1 MIGVV
6 SMLTDDRIQE
16 FVDRV
21 CGATDA
27 AAARF
32 PGRLP
37 RDFMTTSDDYWSMFV
52 GVGAILQNGGDSSR
66 IPECLRNAAD
76 DIEKQLLQ
84 HGRMFTEDE
93 RTDMRAAVAELR
105 ELAKQEG
112 ALVA

>member
-1 MIGVV
+1 MP
-6 SMLTDDRIQE
+6 MLSDDLVQD

-27 AAARF
+27 AADRF
-32 PGRLP
+32 PDRLP

-52 GVGAILQNGGDSSR
+52 GIGAILQNGGDSSR
-66 IPECLRNAAD
+66 IPGYLRDAAD
-76 DIEKQLLQ
+76 DIEKQLLK

-93 RTDMRAAVAELR
+93 RTDMRAAAAELR
-105 ELAKQEG
+105 ELADQKG